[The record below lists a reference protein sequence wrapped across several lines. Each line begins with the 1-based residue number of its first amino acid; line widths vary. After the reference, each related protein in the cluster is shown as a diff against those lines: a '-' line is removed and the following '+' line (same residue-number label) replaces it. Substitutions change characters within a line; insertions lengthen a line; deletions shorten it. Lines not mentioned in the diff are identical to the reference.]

1 MIYSQVISKE
11 RFNPALALFRTAGLI
26 RTTAGIEQTQ
36 AKVADSRNVR
46 RISDCSHI
54 THTRVLAVIVNA

>member
-26 RTTAGIEQTQ
+26 RTTAGIEQAQGTL
-36 AKVADSRNVR
+36 ADSRNLR

-54 THTRVLAVIVNA
+54 THVRAQFGSKET